1 MQNDFAHP
9 TSIMAHI
16 THLISHGQAG
26 IVAGGCVRL
35 TFVTNKLG
43 ATTHST
49 ATEKQNAC
57 KKALADL
64 FRAPHKHQGAQ
75 DSPNKPSTSGN
86 VRKRSRPTRYDCH
99 LSLTGSAPQRF
110 LVQQSNKTRVRK
122 RLQTDFAHRTSIK
135 AHITHL
141 ICHRRAGMFAGG
153 RVQLTFVT
161 NRRDATTVS
170 TAT

>member
-1 MQNDFAHP
+1 MF
-9 TSIMAHI
+9 
-16 THLISHGQAG
+16 
-26 IVAGGCVRL
+26 AGGRVRL
-35 TFVTNKLG
+35 TFVTNKLR
-43 ATTHST
+43 ATKRST

-64 FRAPHKHQGAQ
+64 FRAQHKHQGAHNF
-75 DSPNKPSTSGN
+75 PNKPSTSGN
-86 VRKRSRPTRYDCH
+86 DCRRSHLTRYDCH
-99 LSLTGSAPQRF
+99 LSLTSSAQQRF
-110 LVQQSNKTRVRK
+110 LVQQSNKMRVRK
-122 RLQTDFAHRTSIK
+122 RLLTDFAHRTSIK

-161 NRRDATTVS
+161 NRRDTTTVS